1 MFRSSIRRGP
11 DGTVR
16 LDLREEE
23 RGLLRQV
30 AGELRE
36 LLREEPEDP
45 VASAPLPDRPRGSR
59 RGSATTASSHATSW

>member
-16 LDLREEE
+16 LDLAEEE

-30 AGELRE
+30 AEELRE
-36 LLREEPEDP
+36 LLREEPETLRSGD
-45 VASAPLPDRPRGSR
+45 SSRPPTTIPPKSV
-59 RGSATTASSHATSW
+59 TTASSRGTSS

>member
-16 LDLREEE
+16 LDLAEEE

-30 AGELRE
+30 AEELRE

-45 VASAPLPDRPRGSR
+45 SLR
-59 RGSATTASSHATSW
+59 RLFPTAHDDPVPGA